1 MTGTFLN
8 IGTVLLGTAMGVL
21 LGNRL
26 PASMRESVL
35 RGLGIVT
42 LVIGV
47 QMSFETAN
55 ILIVLGSVL
64 VGGILGEWLNIEGA
78 LEHAGAWLEKRF
90 NTGEEDADSTARFV
104 QGFVAASLVFCV
116 GPMTVLG
123 SIQDGLSGDYR
134 LLAIKSM
141 LDGFASLA
149 FASSLGIGVGF
160 SAITVLV
167 VQGGISL
174 LASQAE
180 AFLTAPMIA
189 EMTAT
194 GGVLI
199 LGIALSSLL
208 EIVKIRVGNFLPALL
223 IAPLVVAALTALG
236 IPLTPVF

>member
-8 IGTVLLGTAMGVL
+8 AGTVLLGTAVGVL
-21 LGNRL
+21 LGSRL
-26 PASMRESVL
+26 PGSMRETVL
-35 RGLGIVT
+35 RGLGLVT

-47 QMSFETAN
+47 QMSFATAN

-64 VGGILGEWLNIEGA
+64 TGGILGEWLNIEGA
-78 LEHAGAWLEKRF
+78 LERAGAWLEARF
-90 NTGEEDADSTARFV
+90 NTGEDDAGSTARFV

-123 SIQDGLSGDYR
+123 SIQDGLAGDYR

-141 LDGFASLA
+141 LDGFAALA

-160 SAITVLV
+160 SAVTVLV
-167 VQGGISL
+167 IQGGISL

-180 AFLTAPMIA
+180 ALLSAAMIT

-208 EIVKIRVGNFLPALL
+208 EVVKIRVGNLLPALL
-223 IAPLVVAALTALG
+223 IAPLAVALLTALG
-236 IPLTPVF
+236 IALVPVF